1 VSRGRIFLA
10 LLAVGVLFAGCE
22 RDQRA
27 EVDDIA
33 RLFVALRMESRT
45 WEGQPERARE
55 AREKL
60 LRTAGMTLPEW
71 RRRVRALQSDPDLW
85 APFWDKAKQ
94 ISDSIDNHAKLP
106 KSKGS

>member
-1 VSRGRIFLA
+1 MRAPMVLA
-10 LLAVGVLFAGCE
+10 LFTFALPFAGCQ
-22 RDQRA
+22 RDEGA

-71 RRRVRALQSDPDLW
+71 RSRVRALQSDPDLW

-94 ISDSIDNHAKLP
+94 ITDSIDNHAKLP

>member
-1 VSRGRIFLA
+1 VSRGPLFLA
-10 LLAVGVLFAGCE
+10 ILAVGGLFAGCE
-22 RDQRA
+22 RDKRA

-33 RLFVALRMESRT
+33 RLFVALRVESRT

-71 RRRVRALQSDPDLW
+71 RSRVRALQSDPDLW

-94 ISDSIDNHAKLP
+94 ITDSIDNHAKLP

>member
-1 VSRGRIFLA
+1 MTRAPVVLF
-10 LLAVGVLFAGCE
+10 LLAAALVFAGCE
-22 RDQRA
+22 RDASA

-71 RRRVRALQSDPDLW
+71 RRRVRALQSDADLW

-94 ISDSIDNHAKLP
+94 ITDSIENHAKLP

>member
-1 VSRGRIFLA
+1 MRRGSA
-10 LLAVGVLFAGCE
+10 LLAVLATSLLFAGCE
-22 RDQRA
+22 RDEGA

-33 RLFVALRMESRT
+33 RLFVALRTESRT

-60 LRTAGMTLPEW
+60 LRSAGMTLPEW

>member
-1 VSRGRIFLA
+1 MVLS
-10 LLAVGVLFAGCE
+10 LLAISLLFAGCQ
-22 RDQRA
+22 RDERA

-71 RRRVRALQSDPDLW
+71 RSRVRALQSDPDLW

-94 ISDSIDNHAKLP
+94 ITDSIDNHAKLP